1 MKCPYCNFEDTKVL
15 ESRCTDD
22 GSKVRRRRECENCCR
37 RFTTYE
43 TVEHVP
49 LMVIKRDNSRQKF
62 DKKKIFAG
70 LLKACEKRPVS
81 VDEIEDIVQHI
92 ERTLYSCLKHE
103 IDSYIIGDI
112 CMKELRNKDEIAYI
126 RFASVY
132 RKFQDVHSFMEEL
145 KSFLDKKD

>member
-62 DKKKIFAG
+62 DRKKIFAG

-81 VDEIEDIVQHI
+81 VDEIEDIVQNI

-103 IDSYIIGDI
+103 IHSYIIGDI

>member
-15 ESRCTDD
+15 ESRCADD
-22 GSKVRRRRECENCCR
+22 GLRVRRRRECENCSK

-43 TVEHVP
+43 TVEYIP
-49 LMVIKRDNSRQKF
+49 LMVIKRDDSREKF
-62 DKKKIFAG
+62 DKEKILAG
-70 LLKACEKRPVS
+70 LFKACEKRPVS
-81 VDEIEDIVQHI
+81 VNEIEEIAQNI
-92 ERTLYSCLKHE
+92 EKTLYACSEQE
-103 IDSYIIGDI
+103 IPSYIIGDM
-112 CMKELRNKDEIAYI
+112 CMKELRNKDEISYI